1 MRGRSRARAH
11 ARARAPACT
20 AQWDARHGTVA
31 TTARGGARGDAQ
43 RARRSVRAPFPL
55 RPFDRLCGV
64 GAKPLIHLFGDTRR
78 GEPPGGTLHCRVFS
92 ASRVVGVRTP
102 LFIFFATPDVG
113 RLAGNFAARE
123 GFCGGGS
130 VSDPGPVRKF
140 LVWAW
145 WWGPPCPRLSRDP
158 GGPVPRPK
166 VTGCSPLT
174 RGAVPRTSTPG
185 RFDSRKVRLG
195 ARRPADRSPGSGS
208 GRVAALHSA
217 GNLRG
222 ELCTAG
228 GISGGNFAL
237 RGSAH
242 QSLPRIRNVPG
253 GMAPFPGSSGTRP
266 S

>member
-1 MRGRSRARAH
+1 M
-11 ARARAPACT
+11 
-20 AQWDARHGTVA
+20 
-31 TTARGGARGDAQ
+31 
-43 RARRSVRAPFPL
+43 
-55 RPFDRLCGV
+55 
-64 GAKPLIHLFGDTRR
+64 
-78 GEPPGGTLHCRVFS
+78 HCRVFS

-130 VSDPGPVRKF
+130 VSDSGPVRKF

-208 GRVAALHSA
+208 GRVAAQAALRGEPPGGTLHCGGWEGGGSPGGTLHSA
-217 GNLRG
+217 GLHTKVCPAFEMSLGEWLRSPDLRG
-222 ELCTAG
+222 RDPPRGQGGPHHHALVENFQAPSPASPLCLGEVQHPVPT
-228 GISGGNFAL
+228 L
-237 RGSAH
+237 RC
-242 QSLPRIRNVPG
+242 RKKR
-253 GMAPFPGSSGTRP
+253 
-266 S
+266 